1 MADDDLLA
9 GFMDEISAIPE
20 PTSAICDATAAAAAD
35 GAVSAPAKAAA
46 PVPAPPKAPAVSAA
60 VSAAVAAKKKTGG
73 FAFAKPVAISSVIAK
88 APSHMTAKLA
98 SAVTDEQRLLEAAQ
112 KAHKARAAS
121 ASAPAGALAGTA
133 AVPAALSGYYGGAAA
148 ATAAAGA
155 AARGGAGQ
163 QAQAQAVRQ
172 GSGWDT
178 TEQAQYL
185 QQQAAYDYD
194 RNKFVHQRSDVAAVS
209 AGIGP
214 QGAPPASSSS
224 STAQQQQQQQQQ
236 QPDSRKRH
244 IRAGAGALWEDK
256 TLDEWPENDHRIFV
270 GDLGNEVSE
279 ALLMQA
285 FRHYRSCQKTKVVR
299 DGKTGKS
306 KGFGFVSFAD
316 PYDMAKALREMN
328 GKYIGNRPIKLRKS
342 NWEQRGIDQ
351 VRKKARTQKKARK
364 LLGGD

>member
-1 MADDDLLA
+1 M
-9 GFMDEISAIPE
+9 
-20 PTSAICDATAAAAAD
+20 
-35 GAVSAPAKAAA
+35 
-46 PVPAPPKAPAVSAA
+46 PAPPKAPAVSAA

-98 SAVTDEQRLLEAAQ
+98 SSKAVAAVSDEQRLLEAAQ

-121 ASAPAGALAGTA
+121 ASATAGGALAGTA

-155 AARGGAGQ
+155 AARGGAAGQ
-163 QAQAQAVRQ
+163 QAQAQAVQ
-172 GSGWDT
+172 SSGWDSS
-178 TEQAQYL
+178 EQAQYL

-194 RNKFVHQRSDVAAVS
+194 RNKFVHQRSAAAVS

-224 STAQQQQQQQQQ
+224 SAAQQQQQQQQQ

-299 DGKTGKS
+299 DGKTGNS